1 MKKSTL
7 LLSAILLCFVTS
19 WSQKI
24 NYQKSFEEA
33 KRLSAEQNK
42 PLSILVTMQPPVT
55 VTNYLAVLNNPEV
68 VAKFNSSFINYKV
81 AREDTAGNSIIRQ
94 YKVYR
99 FPSFVFL
106 DSKDGVISKDAAIMP
121 FVPEVISMAEA
132 AINAGSEMSLV
143 DFDKE
148 YAAGMYSKAFL
159 KASIT
164 KRKKAGIKD
173 NAVLIE
179 RYVDSLTIADL
190 GNYQQVLFILQAGP
204 LADGRA
210 YKLAC
215 TNKTIIDSIYKT
227 ETFEERTSINNG
239 IIANTM
245 ASAIANKNIARAY
258 AAASFTRGTW
268 TTDYREGQKNYSL
281 KLLQYYTGVKDTITY
296 LREAVIF
303 YDQYYMNISIDSLKN
318 RDQQK
323 METAKRT
330 AKEKSEKVN
339 SNGVVTS
346 SFSFVYAPN
355 ISATEL
361 NNAAWAFYKSGTQD
375 GTYLT
380 KAMLWSKRSIELN
393 PVAGYYDTLAHL
405 LYQLAFYAEAESTQQ
420 KAIELAKG
428 EKRNVKQMEEELAKI
443 KRKAL

>member
-1 MKKSTL
+1 ML
-7 LLSAILLCFVTS
+7 FFFVTS

-33 KRLSAEQNK
+33 RMLSVEQNK
-42 PLSILVTMQPPVT
+42 PLSILVTMLPPAN
-55 VTNYLAVLNNPEV
+55 VTNFLAVLNNPEV
-68 VAKFNSSFINYKV
+68 VAKFNSCFINYKV
-81 AREDTAGNSIIRQ
+81 AREDTASNSIIRQ

-106 DSKDGVISKDAAIMP
+106 DSKGGVMSKNAVIRP
-121 FVPEVISMAEA
+121 FVPELIKLADV
-132 AINAGSEMSLV
+132 AINAGSEKSLV

-148 YAAGMYSKAFL
+148 YAAGRYNITFL
-159 KASIT
+159 KEYIT

-179 RYVDSLTIADL
+179 KYVDSLTIADL

-204 LADGRA
+204 LAEGRA
-210 YKLAC
+210 YKLAY
-215 TNKTIIDSIYKT
+215 TNKSIIDSIYKT
-227 ETFEERTSINNG
+227 EIFEERTAINNG

-258 AAASFTRGTW
+258 TAANFTRGTW
-268 TTDYREGQKNYSL
+268 TRDYREGQKNYTL
-281 KLLQYYTGVKDTITY
+281 KLLQYYTGVKDTIAY

-303 YDQYYMNISIDSLKN
+303 YDQYYMNISTDSIKN
-318 RDQQK
+318 REKQK
-323 METAKRT
+323 IETARRN
-330 AKEKSEKVN
+330 AKDEGIVN
-339 SNGVVTS
+339 RNGVVS
-346 SFSFVYAPN
+346 RSFSFAYAPN

-361 NNAAWAFYKSGTQD
+361 NNAAWTFYKSGTQD

-420 KAIELAKG
+420 KAIELAKA
-428 EKRNVKQMEEELAKI
+428 EKRNVKEMEEELTKI